1 MSTHSIHKEI
11 KILKKLTSFI
21 VALALTAGFGL
32 AGASA
37 LAAGAYSEK
46 SVNGRLQYLDSYSTG
61 IQNEDG
67 GVAEIVKYNS
77 DNRKMYLVNG
87 AAQSIDIVSIADV
100 VSGTKSSLTLEKRL
114 DAAKLA
120 ADNGFTCGD
129 ITSVDVSTVGK
140 FIAVAFQGAEYN
152 DNGFILILDYDGN
165 YIRHF
170 EAGVQPDMIIVTKDG
185 NLILT
190 DDEGEPR
197 EGYGMGAVDPKG
209 SVTIVDISG
218 GFASAEVSVLDF
230 TGFDDSIEQLLA
242 DKVLIKPDTLPST
255 DFEPEYIALSEDG
268 RYAYVSLQEANA
280 IATIDLATKE
290 IASVKG
296 LGFKEHSLAENA
308 LDALKDKAFKLETQD
323 IWGVYMPDSIAAVS
337 IGGTNYILTANEGDA
352 REWNDYDN
360 VGSHTFDGTDYKI
373 DTVRNSE
380 WLGLDADKIYT
391 FGARSFSIWN
401 AATMELVYD
410 SGSDFERITGELY
423 PEYFNSS
430 HTKTE
435 LDSRSGKKG
444 PEPEEVQV
452 ARIDGRIYAF
462 VSLERIG
469 GVMVYDITN
478 PAAATFYDYINVRK
492 FDGADIASGGSLGPE
507 GIDVISAANSPTGKP
522 IVLVANE
529 VSGIVD
535 LFEFAEVAAG
545 DTAVP
550 KPVPVNPAEDSNTV
564 SGTYTVKTGD
574 SLSKIARSQLG
585 SSNRWGEIYELNK
598 DIIKNPSMIFPGQ
611 VLRMP

>member
-1 MSTHSIHKEI
+1 M
-11 KILKKLTSFI
+11 KKLISGIAAI
-21 VALALTAGFGL
+21 VLSAAFLTPT
-32 AGASA
+32 

-46 SVNGRLQYLDSYSTG
+46 SVNGRLQYLGAYSTG

-87 AAQSIDIVSIADV
+87 AAQSIDIVSLSDV
-100 VSGTKSSLTLEKRL
+100 TSDEKAVLTLEKRL

-129 ITSVDVSTVGK
+129 ITSVAVSTVGQ

-152 DNGFILILDYDGN
+152 DNGFIVILDYDGN

-190 DDEGEPR
+190 ADEGEPR
-197 EGYGMGAVDPKG
+197 EGYGADAVDPKG
-209 SVTIVDISG
+209 SVTIIDISAG
-218 GFASAEVSVLDF
+218 LDNAKVSILDF
-230 TGFDDSIEQLLA
+230 TGFDDSIEHLLA

-280 IATIDLATKE
+280 IATIDLTAKE
-290 IASVKG
+290 IISVKG
-296 LGFKEHSLAENA
+296 LGFKDHSLPENA

-323 IWGVYMPDSIAAVS
+323 ICGVYMPDSVASVS

-352 REWNDYDN
+352 REWSDYDD
-360 VGSHTFDGTDYKI
+360 VDAYTFDGTDYKI

-401 AATMELVYD
+401 ADTMELVFD

-423 PEYFNSS
+423 PDFFNSS
-430 HTKTE
+430 HTKTD

-452 ARIDGRIYAF
+452 ARIDGRVYAF

-478 PAAATFYDYINVRK
+478 PVAATFYDYINVRK
-492 FDGADIASGGSLGPE
+492 FDGADLVSSGSLGPE
-507 GIDVISAANSPTGKP
+507 GIDIILAANSPTGKP
-522 IVLVANE
+522 TVLVANE

-535 LFEFAEVAAG
+535 LFEFAEVLGHSGGAT
-545 DTAVP
+545 DPEVP
-550 KPVPVNPAEDSNTV
+550 DVPVPANPNEDSGTV
-564 SGTYTVKTGD
+564 SVTYTVKIGD

-585 SSNRWGEIYELNK
+585 DSNRWGEIYELNK

>member
-1 MSTHSIHKEI
+1 
-11 KILKKLTSFI
+11 LKKLTSFI

-190 DDEGEPR
+190 ADEGEPR

-323 IWGVYMPDSIAAVS
+323 IWGVYMPDSIVAVS